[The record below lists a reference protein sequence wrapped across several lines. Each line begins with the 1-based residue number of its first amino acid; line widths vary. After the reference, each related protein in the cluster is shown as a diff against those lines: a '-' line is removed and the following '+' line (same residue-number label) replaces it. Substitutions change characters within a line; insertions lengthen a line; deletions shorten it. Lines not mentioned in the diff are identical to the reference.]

1 MLSYTC
7 ELHTDRGASA
17 CWADLPTHDL
27 LLEVDFKWLMAG
39 QGCWIDPERL
49 HQEPGYAQDC
59 VRTAI
64 NSPCDAL
71 RRCARVLQATLRPLA
86 G

>member
-1 MLSYTC
+1 
-7 ELHTDRGASA
+7 
-17 CWADLPTHDL
+17 
-27 LLEVDFKWLMAG
+27 VDFKWLMAG
-39 QGCWIDPERL
+39 CWMTQSPAP
-49 HQEPGYAQDC
+49 EPGYALDC

-71 RRCARVLQATLRPLA
+71 RRCAHVLQAALLPQA